1 MIDLFPGD
9 TFESPCCDEQV
20 VRLDVVLGP
29 SGQREGFGRCPGCDQ
44 LWRFRKPDAGSYVV
58 RRLDRLPTVRE

>member
-9 TFESPCCDEQV
+9 RFESPCCDEAT

-29 SGQREGFGRCPGCDQ
+29 AGQREGFGRCPNCDQ
-44 LWRFRKPDAGSYVV
+44 LWRFRKPDLHSHTVKRVDA
-58 RRLDRLPTVRE
+58 LPRVRE